1 MGKWV
6 VDYIQNVSSLLSQ
19 ITTYREKDQI
29 TFASSQWFFTS
40 LICIQSSELHSI
52 AKPQAFLDLKILV
65 LGASLSRNKSLS
77 IPEDLVNE
85 ETINGEVIVRG
96 GPMSGSYSTSTDAEN
111 SFILNSHILAKL
123 RKELKNKMNFK
134 TDSNFKKSTPS
145 EIRKHEDQIATLI
158 GSLNNYSNPF
168 HEVAWNMTTGAE
180 IPGNIINGLPSGR
193 KYATERAEQFTKK
206 RLLSQEVSFYDPT
219 QRITI
224 ATLLKKKKQRK
235 VISVLKEQ
243 H

>member
-52 AKPQAFLDLKILV
+52 AKPQSFPDLKILV
-65 LGASLSRNKSLS
+65 LGASLSRNKFLT

-85 ETINGEVIVRG
+85 KTINREVNVRG
-96 GPMSGSYSTSTDAEN
+96 GPMSGGYSAVIDAEN
-111 SFILNSHILAKL
+111 DFILNSHILAKL
-123 RKELKNKMNFK
+123 RKEFKNKMNFK
-134 TDSNFKKSTPS
+134 TDSNFKESSPG
-145 EIRKHEDQIATLI
+145 EIRKHEEQIARLI

-168 HEVAWNMTTGAE
+168 HGAAWNMTTGADLLS
-180 IPGNIINGLPSGR
+180 NIINWLLSAR
-193 KYATERAEQFTKK
+193 KYATEIVE
-206 RLLSQEVSFYDPT
+206 
-219 QRITI
+219 
-224 ATLLKKKKQRK
+224 
-235 VISVLKEQ
+235 
-243 H
+243 